1 MANISSPG
9 LGSGLD
15 VNSIITQLM
24 QVESQPLTALT
35 KQEASFQAKLSAF
48 GSMQG
53 ALSSLQ
59 TAARTLKTTSTFTGK
74 AASVTDST
82 VLTATAV
89 LTASAGTY
97 DVGITKLAK
106 NHIVHSNGNYEL
118 TDTFNGGSLAIQ
130 IGSTNGVGGTT
141 TNVAIADGST
151 LTQIRDAINN
161 AEAGVKASVVND
173 GTTNRLIF
181 SSNTTGTSG
190 NVRITASQ
198 TGGGG
203 TQNISDFDYAGT
215 NGTMIQDR
223 APDNAEFTVNGLPIT
238 RSSNTVTDAI
248 SGVTMNLAKEGSS
261 TTITIA
267 ANTDT
272 VTTAVAAFVKAYNEV
287 ITQVKKMTAY
297 DAVNKKASVLTGDST
312 ARSIQAQLATL
323 VQTRVTGI
331 TGGIGR
337 MSDIGIAVQK
347 DGTLVVNSST
357 LAAAL
362 ADPDKDVASM
372 FTQTTSGNTG
382 VAVRFNTLLESFIGV
397 DGMISSRTD
406 GITASIRTV
415 QKRSDSMNRRLSQI
429 ESRYRAQFTALDTLM
444 SSMQKTSQY
453 LTQQLANLPST
464 SN

>member
-1 MANISSPG
+1 MVPPIPLPFALLVSLCIHAVALAPQIVPRSRELPPKSHRPLEVQLPG
-9 LGSGLD
+9 LEPLD
-15 VNSIITQLM
+15 M
-24 QVESQPLTALT
+24 
-35 KQEASFQAKLSAF
+35 ASNV
-48 GSMQG
+48 
-53 ALSSLQ
+53 
-59 TAARTLKTTSTFTGK
+59 ST
-74 AASVTDST
+74 
-82 VLTATAV
+82 
-89 LTASAGTY
+89 
-97 DVGITKLAK
+97 
-106 NHIVHSNGNYEL
+106 
-118 TDTFNGGSLAIQ
+118 
-130 IGSTNGVGGTT
+130 
-141 TNVAIADGST
+141 
-151 LTQIRDAINN
+151 
-161 AEAGVKASVVND
+161 
-173 GTTNRLIF
+173 
-181 SSNTTGTSG
+181 
-190 NVRITASQ
+190 
-198 TGGGG
+198 
-203 TQNISDFDYAGT
+203 DFDYAGT

-272 VTTAVAAFVKAYNEV
+272 VTTAVAALVKAYNEV